1 MIADTTYL
9 SDLLREQRR
18 GQRGPASAFMAAH
31 REEPFR
37 TTIINAGDL
46 AVLFPNSAAAWV
58 WLAKWKIYP
67 LHPGVA
73 QAAADMDRELI
84 RLGRR
89 LGEND
94 NWIAGFAAYYREP
107 LISHD
112 AAFDGIEGVRR
123 VRYVR

>member
-1 MIADTTYL
+1 
-9 SDLLREQRR
+9 
-18 GQRGPASAFMAAH
+18 
-31 REEPFR
+31 
-37 TTIINAGDL
+37 L
-46 AVLFPNSAAAWV
+46 AVLFPVSSQAWE

-73 QAAADMDRELI
+73 QRAADVDRALMEA
-84 RLGRR
+84 GRR

-112 AAFDGIEGVRR
+112 QAFDGIKGVRR
-123 VRYVR
+123 IRYVR

>member
-18 GQRGPASAFMAAH
+18 GQRGPASAFLDTH
-31 REEPFR
+31 RRDPFR
-37 TTIINAGDL
+37 TTIISAGEL
-46 AVLFPNSAAAWV
+46 AVLFPTSAAAWQ
-58 WLAKWKIYP
+58 WLAKWRIYP

-73 QAAADMDRELI
+73 LAAADVDRELI
-84 RLGRR
+84 RRGRR

-107 LISHD
+107 VISHD

-123 VRYVR
+123 VRYPR